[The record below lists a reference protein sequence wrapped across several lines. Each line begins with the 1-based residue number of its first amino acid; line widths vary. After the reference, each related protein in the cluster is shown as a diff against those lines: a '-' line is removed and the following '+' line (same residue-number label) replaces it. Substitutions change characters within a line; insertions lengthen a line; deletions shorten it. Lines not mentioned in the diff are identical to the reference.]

1 MGNNCSV
8 LSCGETNDAFIDK
21 KICPKD
27 LNYNNIKAEN
37 QIINEHGIRTKIT
50 LLGSIEKYS
59 NNDNYNI
66 PKSPKRILRFVKEIP
81 TKVKNTVI
89 VVNEDEKISE
99 FKNIKKFFHDFQK
112 LKSTN
117 HFYINEIEQKQFS
130 KSLTNKFFYKSINKT
145 NENNINY
152 TSEKNINQIFNLK
165 ENDKFEESKLSDRKY
180 SDNKNSHK
188 RNISLSYN
196 NNEKNTA
203 NNNEYHEKAKFFH
216 YSNKIVGN
224 TSTNLEKFTKKSI
237 KENNEIKN
245 ISTKIFHSNI
255 VTNKGQQ
262 NFSKRQMVF
271 KNKFVSENK
280 DIIPRE
286 SEIKNNEKYLKS
298 ESYSN
303 LKISKKVKLSKKKEL
318 TIDVPKD
325 PLLYSVFKQKI
336 YQHKNFTNNLTI
348 ISSKIINTENNQ
360 GKFYKYIFKYRFYYR
375 NRRFK

>member
-1 MGNNCSV
+1 M
-8 LSCGETNDAFIDK
+8 SCQ
-21 KICPKD
+21 
-27 LNYNNIKAEN
+27 L
-37 QIINEHGIRTKIT
+37 H
-50 LLGSIEKYS
+50 L
-59 NNDNYNI
+59 
-66 PKSPKRILRFVKEIP
+66 
-81 TKVKNTVI
+81 
-89 VVNEDEKISE
+89 
-99 FKNIKKFFHDFQK
+99 
-112 LKSTN
+112 
-117 HFYINEIEQKQFS
+117 
-130 KSLTNKFFYKSINKT
+130 
-145 NENNINY
+145 
-152 TSEKNINQIFNLK
+152 
-165 ENDKFEESKLSDRKY
+165 
-180 SDNKNSHK
+180 
-188 RNISLSYN
+188 
-196 NNEKNTA
+196 
-203 NNNEYHEKAKFFH
+203 FH